1 MNPAQKALW
10 YIEGH
15 LGRSLTL
22 DDIAA
27 VAELMLRSAIGVD
40 DVRASAAAES

>member
-15 LGRSLTL
+15 LNRSLTL

-27 VAELMLRSAIGVD
+27 VAGVSRFHL
-40 DVRASAAAES
+40 VRASRKRPGSR